1 MSAPDISKMFSSKI
15 VTILFWLFL
24 MGSLTLFFNGY
35 IQQRDNPNQA
45 LVAAN
50 SGSGEVTLKRNRDGH
65 YLAPGYIN
73 GHPVNFLLDTGA
85 TNVSIPA
92 AIAEAA
98 GLKKGTTSMVSTAN
112 GVVPVFQT
120 DVDTVRLGGITLE
133 HVDASINPHMSDGV
147 VLLGMSFMKHL
158 DITQRNGVMTLRVP
172 VSG

>member
-1 MSAPDISKMFSSKI
+1 MNYSDGDTISSISLIVMVVYTMATNIRGRAGMSAPDISKLFSGNI

-45 LVAAN
+45 LMSAN
-50 SGSGEVTLKRNRDGH
+50 SGTGEVTLKRNRDGH

-98 GLKKGTTSMVSTAN
+98 GLKKALHRWSRQLMVWCQYFRPMSTR
-112 GVVPVFQT
+112 F
-120 DVDTVRLGGITLE
+120 
-133 HVDASINPHMSDGV
+133 
-147 VLLGMSFMKHL
+147 VLVAL
-158 DITQRNGVMTLRVP
+158 P
-172 VSG
+172 